1 MSNVFKAAFIFVAPE
16 ANPST
21 DYSWVRTKEVHV
33 KNIAVS
39 GYKEACELIDSLV
52 EEGIKAVELCGGFGH
67 QGVAEVVK
75 AAGIRLHVASFALIN
90 TLAWILPAVM
100 SCFHLDC

>member
-16 ANPST
+16 ANPSV

-52 EEGIKAVELCGGFGH
+52 EEGVKAVELCGGFGH

-75 AAGIRLHVASFALIN
+75 AAGDRLHVGVVRFDKH
-90 TLAWILPAVM
+90 P
-100 SCFHLDC
+100 CLDFVSGDELFSS